1 LLHKVDTACM
11 ASAISEKGEEE
22 RKTNKQNKNKK
33 LKKVLVFYFKY
44 VYCTPRVLLLTT
56 VIGLPVDNGQFVIR
70 SDLARHVVFTA
81 TRYACHFLCNKRQ
94 MYRRTFSL
102 PHTVCQ
108 QLDPS
113 CISTESF
120 FLYERSRQL
129 SKAAKAKSVVHN
141 GAVVMTYK
149 VLCPSVR
156 PVFAMS
162 PA

>member
-1 LLHKVDTACM
+1 MFGQCYFG
-11 ASAISEKGEEE
+11 KGRR
-22 RKTNKQNKNKK
+22 RKENEQTKRKQKA
-33 LKKVLVFYFKY
+33 KKVLVFYFKY
-44 VYCTPRVLLLTT
+44 VYCTPKVLLLRAVT
-56 VIGLPVDNGQFVIR
+56 GLPVDNGQFVIR

-102 PHTVCQ
+102 PHIVCQ

-149 VLCPSVR
+149 VLCPSLR